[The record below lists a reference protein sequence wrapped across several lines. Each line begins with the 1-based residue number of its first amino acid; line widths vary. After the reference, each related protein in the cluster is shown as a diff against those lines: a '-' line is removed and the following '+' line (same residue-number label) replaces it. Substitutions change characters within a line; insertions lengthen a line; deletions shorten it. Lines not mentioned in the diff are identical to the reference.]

1 MCAFGRV
8 EIYHCDMVMRN
19 RFLATVDDV
28 AQTVRSERA
37 VARLTQ
43 AQLAED
49 GNASEVLTEA
59 VERELYGQA
68 IRLANGDQTKAAR
81 WLGVS
86 RPTMR
91 EKLTRYN
98 LVPTR
103 TGDTSLIT
111 KASVTKSSVRRET
124 TAGEVEA

>member
-43 AQLAED
+43 AQLAE
-49 GNASEVLTEA
+49 
-59 VERELYGQA
+59 
-68 IRLANGDQTKAAR
+68 KA
-81 WLGVS
+81 GVS
-86 RPTMR
+86 RR
-91 EKLTRYN
+91 F
-98 LVPTR
+98 VA
-103 TGDTSLIT
+103 D
-111 KASVTKSSVRRET
+111 
-124 TAGEVEA
+124 VEAGHPRAELAKVLQVLEALDVHALALPSVSSGKRLEDVDPDEVIRRHA